1 MHCGH
6 ECAIQTASNQIGK
19 FTHVGHLASK
29 EAYSVSLRVQFGG
42 IQTGGGR
49 GGGFPQH
56 NLLLSCDYIC
66 AEHCEGWWS
75 SGYQCYTRKYYE
87 IVAVCI
93 VMSAQ

>member
-1 MHCGH
+1 MCPLEYNLEVFKPG
-6 ECAIQTASNQIGK
+6 EG
-19 FTHVGHLASK
+19 
-29 EAYSVSLRVQFGG
+29 E
-42 IQTGGGR
+42 
-49 GGGFPQH
+49 GGFPQH
-56 NLLLSCDYIC
+56 NLLLSCDYVC